1 MSRLSKALKKVVKP
15 VAAIG
20 LAVALPALA
29 TTAITAFAKAR
40 STPTAEEQAAAV
52 TTAGATVAPP
62 APKVPEPVRPLR
74 PPGNFLESL
83 GGGNT
88 GLILLALLGFALV
101 MAVKK

>member
-62 APKVPEPVRPLR
+62 APKVPEPVRP
-74 PPGNFLESL
+74 PGNFLESL